1 MPIEWIDPP
10 TQPEAQAAPATS
22 ATAGAP
28 RTPQLRGAGVEW
40 IDSPPPQDP
49 RLAPGPSGVTF
60 DENAAQGER
69 PTKGQADY
77 RSIFDPVEGAPV
89 GSRFNPPYDTAT
101 QTAAG
106 RKDVPFFV
114 NQLGELVDQTDGETG
129 LDTLG
134 TLAARFAL
142 SSAGVPGP
150 VGDAMFPS
158 GRLEAAESGALSGL
172 LLGGKNELMGGTA
185 GLGAKLRGG
194 DYSDEYERTRTA
206 LDERDRYLGTAYP
219 VSRTIG
225 AFGGTVASGLLTP
238 EIKAAQAAAPAIKT
252 AARIGQTAL
261 DTGIGALSGAL
272 SSDPGQRGE
281 GALGG
286 GLGAGIL
293 SRLLRG
299 RISAGAPRTTAAQQ
313 TPQRLLLN
321 EGVPLTVGQITGGIA
336 KSTEDA
342 MTSLPLV
349 GDLIQASRSK
359 GIEGLNRAA
368 VNRALAPIGEELPK
382 DVKAGFDAIVYAD
395 DKISS
400 RYDDILE
407 PLTIAPDQEFMDA
420 RLAMGSAI
428 DELPGDVAVGI
439 QNILRNRI
447 DKRLGTGSIDGRT
460 WKKIDSELAHK
471 GRAYSRS
478 PDPLMHD
485 GADVI
490 DEARVALRDLLER
503 TNPGLA
509 AEIKDVNT
517 SFANLVRV
525 QRAARRAKDGVFSPE
540 QLRNAVL
547 SEDSSA
553 RGRAGS
559 MNRAL
564 MQDLANAGSTVLPS
578 GIPDSG
584 TPRRLMLN
592 LLGGGGL
599 AASGAISPLPI
610 LGAGVAAF
618 PHLPGVR
625 SAISG
630 IARNAPRLAE
640 GVAQIPGAPAVG
652 SGVRR
657 LAPRIA
663 GNLAAQRR

>member
-10 TQPEAQAAPATS
+10 AQSDAPTLTVGGPQAARLAPPTES
-22 ATAGAP
+22 AP
-28 RTPQLRGAGVEW
+28 
-40 IDSPPPQDP
+40 DP
-49 RLAPGPSGVTF
+49 RLAPSTANVTYGPGAPET
-60 DENAAQGER
+60 DQPITR
-69 PTKGQADY
+69 GQADY
-77 RSIFDPVEGAPV
+77 AETFKPDPRFPV
-89 GSRFNPPYDTAT
+89 GSRWNPPFETAT
-101 QTAAG
+101 SGAPRKQDAPFYVSQT
-106 RKDVPFFV
+106 
-114 NQLGELVDQTDGETG
+114 GELVVQGKDEPA

-134 TLAARFAL
+134 ALAGRVAL
-142 SSAGVPGP
+142 APLGGV
-150 VGDAMFPS
+150 VGQTVFPS
-158 GRLEAAESGALSGL
+158 ERLEAAQSGATSGL
-172 LLGGKNELMGGTA
+172 LLGGKNELLGGAA

-194 DYSDEYERTRTA
+194 DYSSAYDEARTTA
-206 LDERDRYLGTAYP
+206 DERDRYLKTAYP
-219 VSRTIG
+219 LSYYGGG
-225 AFGGTVASGLLTP
+225 ATGATVGAALTP
-238 EIKAAQAAAPAIKT
+238 EIKAAQAAAPLAKIG
-252 AARIGQTAL
+252 ARIGQTAL

-272 SSDPGQRGE
+272 SSDPGQRTE
-281 GALGG
+281 GALAGG
-286 GLGAGIL
+286 VGAGVL
-293 SRLLRG
+293 SRLTRG
-299 RISAGAPRTTAAQQ
+299 RISEGAPRSTGQPS
-313 TPQRLLLN
+313 PQRLLLD
-321 EGVPLTVGQITGGIA
+321 EGVPLTVGQITGGVA

-349 GDLIQASRSK
+349 GDLIQSSRSK
-359 GIEGLNRAA
+359 GVEGLNRAA
-368 VNRALAPIGEELPK
+368 VNRTLAPIGEELPK
-382 DVKAGFDAIVYAD
+382 DVKAGFDAITYAD

-407 PLTIAPDQEFMDA
+407 PLTIAPDQEFVDA
-420 RLAMGSAI
+420 RMAMGAAI

-447 DKRLGTGSIDGRT
+447 DKRLEAGVIDGKT

-471 GRAYSRS
+471 SRAYSRS

-509 AEIKDVNT
+509 DEIRDVNT

-599 AASGAISPLPI
+599 AASGTISPLPLI
-610 LGAGVAAF
+610 GAGVAAF

-625 SAISG
+625 GAISG
-630 IARNAPRLAE
+630 IARNAPRLADD
-640 GVAQIPGAPAVG
+640 AARIPGARAVG
-652 SGVRR
+652 SGAKR
-657 LAPRIA
+657 LAPRISGQLA
-663 GNLAAQRR
+663 GQRR